1 MLCAAIIGTVAV
13 AIAGFIAVRLIGG
26 GQIGGGSPLAEAGD
40 GLDGQSVRMR
50 LEDDINLSGNDH
62 RRSTSD
68 VVTVPD
74 GSRGRVTLTVDSPR
88 LDTLPQE
95 HVFIGHEVWWRSERI
110 ASDLPPGK
118 EWVHA
123 TEPIPLVMFT
133 PVDYAHMLRLADDVR
148 EVDDD
153 SATTHY
159 EGVVDIATFT
169 TEAGG
174 ASEMRFRDIFSR
186 RATRFPIDAWIDDDG
201 TPTRVDVTIRTATG
215 GRYDLRTDFVE
226 IGVRVDAEPPPA
238 DTVIEQDAY
247 FAIRSG

>member
-1 MLCAAIIGTVAV
+1 MLRAAIIGTVAV

-110 ASDLPPGK
+110 ASDLPRGK
-118 EWVHA
+118 EA
-123 TEPIPLVMFT
+123 STGC
-133 PVDYAHMLRLADDVR
+133 
-148 EVDDD
+148 
-153 SATTHY
+153 SAT
-159 EGVVDIATFT
+159 ARS
-169 TEAGG
+169 
-174 ASEMRFRDIFSR
+174 ASPSR
-186 RATRFPIDAWIDDDG
+186 RGSGATVSPPASAS
-201 TPTRVDVTIRTATG
+201 TSIRT
-215 GRYDLRTDFVE
+215 
-226 IGVRVDAEPPPA
+226 VRAS
-238 DTVIEQDAY
+238 
-247 FAIRSG
+247 R